1 MYSVE
6 VADAN
11 GCRITQQ
18 VEVTGTHMQLE
29 LTPTWQL
36 ATCDGLGGGW
46 IFETPD
52 EGRPW
57 PPGYYQY
64 QLFDASTNPSTPIR
78 PIGLDSCFT
87 DLAAGTYQIRA
98 FDSFV
103 IK

>member
-1 MYSVE
+1 
-6 VADAN
+6 
-11 GCRITQQ
+11 
-18 VEVTGTHMQLE
+18 MQLE

-46 IFETPD
+46 ICGTPD

-98 FDSFV
+98 FDSCV